1 MSSYQWAMMIVILAG
16 IIFNAGLLIG
26 LVKNHI
32 KHVNDRLAKVET
44 KVDTIWR
51 AVARI
56 EGRLYGS
63 T

>member
-1 MSSYQWAMMIVILAG
+1 MSSYQWGMMLVILMG

-26 LVKNHI
+26 IIKNHI
-32 KHVNDRLAKVET
+32 KHVNDRLCIVET
-44 KVDTIWR
+44 KVDNIWR

-56 EGRLYGS
+56 EGRLNGS